1 MDLHRMHIYIL
12 EIQQQ
17 ITKKVQSALYYS
29 RTLPMFWLSMS
40 HHQGFSNSA
49 FQMLDR
55 SVIDIRKIFLHCL

>member
-1 MDLHRMHIYIL
+1 MHIYIL
-12 EIQQQ
+12 EIHQQ

-29 RTLPMFWLSMS
+29 RTLHMFWLSMS

-55 SVIDIRKIFLHCL
+55 SVIDICKIFLHCL